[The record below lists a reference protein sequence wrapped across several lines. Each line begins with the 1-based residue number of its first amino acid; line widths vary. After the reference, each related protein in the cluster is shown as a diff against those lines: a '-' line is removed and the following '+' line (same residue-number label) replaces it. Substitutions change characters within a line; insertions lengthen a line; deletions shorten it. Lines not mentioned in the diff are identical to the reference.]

1 MARLIER
8 TVQEAAQKYLEK
20 YYKGKAKK
28 GRMFSKVEVRTRK
41 EYGGFRA
48 DGFLAFKKRWT
59 GELYVVSME
68 AKSYKT
74 LKAIQPYRDDKLL
87 RKNSL
92 WAGFLFS
99 VGTGGLF
106 ALNGFENTIS
116 GLLFFFGMWGLG
128 ATLYGFITRNSY
140 QHKNIAVLDQV
151 EQYPANEKWISISE
165 DSFEDIDKKGQDAFL
180 KVCKSRGY
188 GLIMVDSKRK
198 NHRYYRP
205 KKIYRP
211 WGSFVKYYSLE
222 DDIRKYLDK

>member
-20 YYKGKAKK
+20 YYRRKAKK

-59 GELYVVSME
+59 GELYIVSME

-74 LKAIQPYRDDKLL
+74 LKAIQPYRDGKLW
-87 RKNSL
+87 RNNSL

-99 VGTGGLF
+99 VGTGGVY
-106 ALNGFENTIS
+106 ALVAADNSIL
-116 GLLFFFGMWGLG
+116 GLLFFFGIWALG
-128 ATLYGFITRNSY
+128 AGLYALLTRNSF
-140 QHKNIAVLDQV
+140 QHKNIAVLNQV

-165 DSFEDIDKKGQDAFL
+165 DSFEDIDPKGQDAFL

-188 GLIMVDSKRK
+188 GLIMVDSKKK
-198 NHRYYRP
+198 NHRYFRP

-222 DDIRKYLDK
+222 DEIRKYLE

>member
-20 YYKGKAKK
+20 YYKRKAKK

-74 LKAIQPYRDDKLL
+74 LKAIQPYRDPKLW
-87 RKNSL
+87 RNNSL

-99 VGTGGLF
+99 VGTGGIF
-106 ALNGFENTIS
+106 ALIGFSNPIE
-116 GLLFFFGMWGLG
+116 GLMFFFGMWFLG
-128 ATLYGFITRNSY
+128 YIIYKFITRNSF
-140 QHKNIAVLDQV
+140 QHKNIPVLEQV

-205 KKIYRP
+205 KKHYRP
-211 WGSFVKYYSLE
+211 WGSYIKYYSLE
-222 DDIRKYLDK
+222 DEIRKYLT

>member
-8 TVQEAAQKYLEK
+8 TVQETAQKYLEK
-20 YYKGKAKK
+20 YYKRKAKK

-59 GELYVVSME
+59 GKLYVVSME

-74 LKAIQPYRDDKLL
+74 LKAIQPYRDNKLWF
-87 RKNSL
+87 KNSL

-99 VGTGGLF
+99 VGTGGFF
-106 ALNGFENTIS
+106 ALIGFDNAIL
-116 GLLFFFGMWGLG
+116 GLLFFLGMLAFGTVAYAFLTM
-128 ATLYGFITRNSY
+128 NSFR
-140 QHKNIAVLDQV
+140 HKNIAVLDQV

-165 DSFEDIDKKGQDAFL
+165 DSFEDIDPKGQDAFL

-188 GLIMVDSKRK
+188 GLIMVDRKKK

-205 KKIYRP
+205 RKIYRP

>member
-8 TVQEAAQKYLEK
+8 TVQETAQKYLES
-20 YYKGKAKK
+20 YYKRKAK
-28 GRMFSKVEVRTRK
+28 RRRLYSKIEVRTRK

-74 LKAIQPYRDDKLL
+74 LKAIQPYRDNKLWF
-87 RKNSL
+87 KNSL

-99 VGTGGLF
+99 VGTGGAF
-106 ALNGFENTIS
+106 ALVGFENAILGLMFFLGSLVLGSVAYAFVTI
-116 GLLFFFGMWGLG
+116 
-128 ATLYGFITRNSY
+128 NSF
-140 QHKNIAVLDQV
+140 QHKNIKVLDQV

-165 DSFEDIDKKGQDAFL
+165 DSFEDIDPKGQDVFL

-188 GLIMVDSKRK
+188 GLIMVDRRKK
-198 NHRYYRP
+198 NHRYYKP
-205 KKIYRP
+205 KKKYRLF
-211 WGSFVKYYSLE
+211 GSFVKYYSLE
-222 DDIRKYLDK
+222 DEIRAYLD